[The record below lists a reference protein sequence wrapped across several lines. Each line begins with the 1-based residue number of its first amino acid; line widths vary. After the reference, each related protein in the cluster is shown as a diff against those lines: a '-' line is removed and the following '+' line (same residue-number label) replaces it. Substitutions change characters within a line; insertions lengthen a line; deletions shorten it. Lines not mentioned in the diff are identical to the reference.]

1 MSLFRRFLTGE
12 DQPLLD
18 DPQLIDTLYKR
29 HRLRIMLAITIGY
42 GIVYTC
48 RLALSMVKKPLI
60 DGGIFTP
67 VELGII
73 GSALFYTY
81 AFGKL
86 TNGFLADHMNLKFF
100 FAFGVLVSALINIG
114 MGFSTILWL
123 SVLLWGLNGW
133 FQGFGAPSGA
143 VAMANWFSNSERGR
157 MYGIWSTAH
166 AIGEGLTFV
175 GVAALVTLWGWR
187 AGFWGPGVLCVVV
200 AGVLYLMMQDRPQT
214 FGLPRA
220 AVWKNDFVSS
230 DEGSEEKKK
239 STWAVQKTILKIP
252 AIWVLALASASI
264 YVTRY
269 AINSWGV
276 LYLQEAK
283 GYTLMQA
290 GAVISVNTI
299 AGILGAVAFGFA
311 SDKIFNA
318 RRPPTNVIFAF
329 LEIIGLLMVFFGPP
343 GKPVFMTVAFFIYG
357 FGLTGLV
364 TSLGGLFAL
373 DIAPKR
379 AAGAAMGFIGVFL
392 LHRCRS
398 PGSDQRASD
407 RRGHHH
413 DRRSSALRL
422 FKRDLVLDRIVC
434 RFIHPRHLVVA
445 GAGSGLR
452 RVMTENTKTFDVATL
467 GNYTKDTIVTAA
479 GTHHADG
486 GGVNYSAHAA
496 LALGRK
502 VAAVMRLSAEDFHVV
517 RALEE
522 AGITVF
528 ATATPSSTLMR
539 LEYPT
544 DNPDER
550 ILTVADTAG
559 AFTPEQVRDIDAKAF
574 IISPS
579 IRGEF
584 PVETIRELRK
594 KDALISADAQ
604 GFIRV
609 RRSDGRLEH
618 LPWPEQARGAGH
630 DRRPQGRHRRGRGTD
645 RRGRHEGCGPGACG
659 PGAPRDRDH
668 PPRRNRGAG
677 RR

>member
-1 MSLFRRFLTGE
+1 MSLFRVFVTGE
-12 DQPLLD
+12 DRPPLTD
-18 DPQLIDTLYKR
+18 EGLIDKLYKR

-100 FAFGVLVSALINIG
+100 FAFGVLISALINIG

-143 VAMANWFSNSERGR
+143 VAMANWFSNKERGR

-175 GVAALVTLWGWR
+175 GVAGLVTLWGWR

-200 AGVLYLMMQDRPQT
+200 AGVLYVMMQDRPQT
-214 FGLPRA
+214 LGLPRV

-230 DEGSEEKKK
+230 DEGNKDRNE
-239 STWAVQKTILKIP
+239 STWAVQRTILKLP

-290 GAVISVNTI
+290 GGVISVNTV
-299 AGILGAVAFGFA
+299 AGILGALAFGFA
-311 SDKIFNA
+311 SDKLFNA
-318 RRPPTNVIFAF
+318 RRPPTNVIFA
-329 LEIIGLLMVFFGPP
+329 LMEIIGLLMVFFGPSNNLT
-343 GKPVFMTVAFFIYG
+343 FMTVSFFIYG

-379 AAGAAMGFIGVFL
+379 AAGAAMGFIGVF
-392 LHRCRS
+392 S
-398 PGSDQRASD
+398 YIG
-407 RRGHHH
+407 
-413 DRRSSALRL
+413 
-422 FKRDLVLDRIVC
+422 
-434 RFIHPRHLVVA
+434 
-445 GAGSGLR
+445 
-452 RVMTENTKTFDVATL
+452 
-467 GNYTKDTIVTAA
+467 
-479 GTHHADG
+479 
-486 GGVNYSAHAA
+486 AA
-496 LALGRK
+496 LQDQISGHLIER
-502 VAAVMRLSAEDFHVV
+502 
-517 RALEE
+517 
-522 AGITVF
+522 GITMIDGVRHYDF
-528 ATATPSSTLMR
+528 STVIWFWIGSSVLSFILATSLW
-539 LEYPT
+539 
-544 DNPDER
+544 
-550 ILTVADTAG
+550 
-559 AFTPEQVRDIDAKAF
+559 
-574 IISPS
+574 
-579 IRGEF
+579 
-584 PVETIRELRK
+584 
-594 KDALISADAQ
+594 
-604 GFIRV
+604 RV
-609 RRSDGRLEH
+609 RM
-618 LPWPEQARGAGH
+618 
-630 DRRPQGRHRRGRGTD
+630 
-645 RRGRHEGCGPGACG
+645 
-659 PGAPRDRDH
+659 RD
-668 PPRRNRGAG
+668 
-677 RR
+677 

>member
-1 MSLFRRFLTGE
+1 MSLKRFVVTGE
-12 DQPLLD
+12 DRPLLE
-18 DPQLIDTLYKR
+18 DPHVIDTLYKR

-100 FAFGVLVSALINIG
+100 FAFGVLISALINIG
-114 MGFSTILWL
+114 MGFSTILWV

-157 MYGIWSTAH
+157 IYGIWSTAH

-175 GVAALVTLWGWR
+175 GVAGLVTLWGWR

-200 AGVLYLMMQDRPQT
+200 AGVLYLMMQDRPPT
-214 FGLPRA
+214 LGLPRV
-220 AVWKNDFVSS
+220 AVWKNDFVAS
-230 DEGSEEKKK
+230 DEGNKDRNE
-239 STWAVQKTILKIP
+239 STWAVQRTILKIP
-252 AIWVLALASASI
+252 AIWILALSSASI

-290 GAVISVNTI
+290 GTVISVNTV
-299 AGILGAVAFGFA
+299 AGILGALAFGFA

-318 RRPPTNVIFAF
+318 RRPPTNAIFAVM
-329 LEIIGLLMVFFGPP
+329 EIIGLLMVFFGPP

-379 AAGAAMGFIGVFL
+379 AAGAAMGFIGVF
-392 LHRCRS
+392 S
-398 PGSDQRASD
+398 YIG
-407 RRGHHH
+407 
-413 DRRSSALRL
+413 
-422 FKRDLVLDRIVC
+422 
-434 RFIHPRHLVVA
+434 
-445 GAGSGLR
+445 
-452 RVMTENTKTFDVATL
+452 
-467 GNYTKDTIVTAA
+467 
-479 GTHHADG
+479 
-486 GGVNYSAHAA
+486 AA
-496 LALGRK
+496 LQDQISGHLIER
-502 VAAVMRLSAEDFHVV
+502 
-517 RALEE
+517 
-522 AGITVF
+522 GITMIDGVRHYDF
-528 ATATPSSTLMR
+528 STVIWFWIGSSVVSFILATMLWR
-539 LEYPT
+539 V
-544 DNPDER
+544 R
-550 ILTVADTAG
+550 
-559 AFTPEQVRDIDAKAF
+559 VRD
-574 IISPS
+574 
-579 IRGEF
+579 
-584 PVETIRELRK
+584 
-594 KDALISADAQ
+594 
-604 GFIRV
+604 
-609 RRSDGRLEH
+609 
-618 LPWPEQARGAGH
+618 
-630 DRRPQGRHRRGRGTD
+630 
-645 RRGRHEGCGPGACG
+645 
-659 PGAPRDRDH
+659 
-668 PPRRNRGAG
+668 
-677 RR
+677 